1 MKKIFITILSILAV
15 ALVLI
20 ILITNLSFR
29 KHNKEIINVEKT
41 FLKTNKDIEILE
53 TNIYYGDKTYYII
66 NYKKSNNNYISV
78 HDGKTD
84 ILTTEENKL
93 YKLNKESTIGY
104 KYDKLIY
111 EIKKE
116 SKDGFTY
123 SYYDALSGEFI
134 KKIKLNK

>member
-1 MKKIFITILSILAV
+1 MKKIFITILSILVV

-20 ILITNLSFR
+20 ILITNLSSR
-29 KHNKEIINVEKT
+29 KHNKEIISVEKT

-53 TNIYYGDKTYYII
+53 TSIYYGDKTYYII

-84 ILTTEENKL
+84 IFTTEENKL